1 MRPYLTLHLSIGPFS
16 PQISERCFTYSS
28 QTARG
33 RTLGEEPWS
42 RTVCIRR
49 VFNHEV
55 RRQLDPRWRHPLD
68 PFKAVV
74 PLDIPLPPESRTPI
88 SGFLAGPA
96 APSSPSPN
104 SSTSPPPSRAPFSP
118 STSISTSARDTSGAE
133 PPHQKYWEPGY
144 YLWLSRSRHATQEH
158 MDLMSRS
165 LMQQAVYERQK
176 QEANETWA
184 RAAKRGQAVW
194 YWADSPEGAE
204 GRTDGQA
211 QGATG
216 ADAQAQVQGSGGVG
230 DGVPLPPMH
239 TGPPFPDLL
248 YVFNSFPRVR
258 HKHETFHHSDISF
271 RFFFCIALRS
281 LIHRIKLTC
290 IVQRQSNAF
299 DFALAPAARV
309 TCAVAH
315 RQIPRADP
323 DAARACA
330 RFGRVGAPG
339 AACGPPR
346 WVCAP
351 GGSVDACGER
361 GHADVEAAVERRRGR
376 KRERG
381 GIGAPV

>member
-1 MRPYLTLHLSIGPFS
+1 MSTQSNAGNGQPQSQPAQPVAYPPSLVDKIPSVKLFIPPKGPFS

-165 LMQQAVYERQK
+165 LTQQAVYERQK

-194 YWADSPEGAE
+194 YWADSPEGTE

-216 ADAQAQVQGSGGVG
+216 ADAQVQVQGGGGAG
-230 DGVPLPPMH
+230 DGVALPPMH
-239 TGPPFPDLL
+239 TGPPFPDLFDNQTL
-248 YVFNSFPRVR
+248 L
-258 HKHETFHHSDISF
+258 ISLSHPPP
-271 RFFFCIALRS
+271 ALHVPS
-281 LIHRIKLTC
+281 LIAKY
-290 IVQRQSNAF
+290 
-299 DFALAPAARV
+299 LAPTPTLLALVRDSV
-309 TCAVAH
+309 VSG
-315 RQIPRADP
+315 RQAQLVDRLA
-323 DAARACA
+323 
-330 RFGRVGAPG
+330 
-339 AACGPPR
+339 
-346 WVCAP
+346 
-351 GGSVDACGER
+351 GSVRQGDPWTLAGNVATRMWKLLWKDE
-361 GHADVEAAVERRRGR
+361 E
-376 KRERG
+376 G
-381 GIGAPV
+381 GQGKEGV